1 MKEALNITFTGLIV
15 VFLGLTILFFI
26 FLIMSKLLAG
36 RVESLK
42 FTEPKRK
49 VRRIQET
56 TAVEEKD
63 LKIEAVISAVMNLIF
78 ESPQT
83 LPVISKSRRKSKWKV
98 RGWKVSNSGWKDTN
112 PIEWRRGVKGWSGD
126 FE

>member
-42 FTEPKRK
+42 FVEPKRE

-56 TAVEEKD
+56 PTIEED
-63 LKIEAVISAVMNLIF
+63 LKIEAIISAVMNLIL

>member
-42 FTEPKRK
+42 FVEPKRE
-49 VRRIQET
+49 VRKIQET
-56 TAVEEKD
+56 PTIEED
-63 LKIEAVISAVMNLIF
+63 LKIEAIISAVMNLIL

-98 RGWKVSNSGWKDTN
+98 RGWKISNSGWKDTN